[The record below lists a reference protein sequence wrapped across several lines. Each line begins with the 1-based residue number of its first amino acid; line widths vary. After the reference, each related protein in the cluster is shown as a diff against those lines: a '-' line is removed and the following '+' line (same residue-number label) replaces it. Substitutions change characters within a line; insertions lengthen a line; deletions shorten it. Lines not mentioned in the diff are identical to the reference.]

1 MFLGENFLILPPN
14 HTGGHAMRGIIKREL
29 RNLRSPLYR
38 NSIYISL
45 SSLSTA
51 LAGFIFWA
59 VAARLYPAGDVGI
72 ASAVVSAL
80 NLTFQLSM
88 LGMNYVLIRFY
99 PEYHERAAGTALFV
113 TSIASLV
120 FSLSYGLLMVTMRSF
135 SGLKPSLFLV
145 VFVTFSVVGT
155 AYNVLSTY
163 AIARRKAEHSF
174 IQSLLFSARFVFLFV
189 LTALGALGIV
199 SSFGLGLLLGLAYA
213 VIFSGW
219 VVPHLDRE
227 FLRDAFRFSLGN
239 YIAGI
244 ASSASNYLMPTL
256 VLGMLGREEAAYFYM
271 AFAVGNL
278 ILFIPNAIN
287 TSFFVE
293 GSHGLA
299 NMGRTLRKAIAFSY
313 VYLAFATLFVWL
325 FGGYVLRFFGEG
337 YVGGLGLLKLMVL
350 GGFFVVLVNFSI
362 TVLNI
367 QKRVKEVVAINVT
380 KAALFLGLSYLLVPR
395 FGIEGVGWGWIGSY
409 LLSLM
414 PSLVIMS

>member
-1 MFLGENFLILPPN
+1 MLE
-14 HTGGHAMRGIIKREL
+14 IIKREL
-29 RNLRSPLYR
+29 KNLRSPLYR

-45 SSLSTA
+45 SSLTTA

-88 LGMNYVLIRFY
+88 LGMNYALIRFY
-99 PEYHERAAGTALFV
+99 PEYRERAAGTALFI

-120 FSLSYGLLMVTMRSF
+120 FSLAYGLLMVTMKSF
-135 SGLKPSLFLV
+135 SGLKLSLFLV
-145 VFVTFSVVGT
+145 VFVAFSVVGT

-174 IQSLLFSARFVFLFV
+174 VQSLLFSLRFAFLFV
-189 LTALGALGIV
+189 LTTLGALGII

-213 VIFSGW
+213 LVFVGGVSPGF
-219 VVPHLDRE
+219 DRE
-227 FLRDAFRFSLGN
+227 FLREAFRFSLGN

-256 VLGMLGREEAAYFYM
+256 VLGMLGKEEAAYFYI

-278 ILFIPNAIN
+278 ILFVPNAIN

-293 GSHGLA
+293 GSHGLE
-299 NMGRTLRKAIAFSY
+299 NMRGTLKKAIVFSY
-313 VYLAFATLFVWL
+313 VYLAFATAFVWL

-337 YVGGLGLLKLMVL
+337 YVGGLGLLRLMVL
-350 GGFFVVLVNFSI
+350 GGFLVVLVNFSI

-409 LLSLM
+409 LVLSM
-414 PSLVIMS
+414 IVIAFRK